1 MWRGRTRIRCVSVG
15 SSQNAL
21 ACDRNTAS
29 SASGASHSQ
38 SGNVTGDGWR
48 WADDDADDDDDED
61 DAAAAAA
68 DEDDGTGNAAGIG
81 GKSGHASTCG
91 KCNRPPAGGDASCS
105 VTPSCGA

>member
-1 MWRGRTRIRCVSVG
+1 MSVG
-15 SSQNAL
+15 SSQNAW
-21 ACDRNTAS
+21 ACDRKTAS

-38 SGNVTGDGWR
+38 SGKVTGGGWQ
-48 WADDDADDDDDED
+48 WTDDDADDDDDDD
-61 DAAAAAA
+61 DANEA
-68 DEDDGTGNAAGIG
+68 DEDDGNGNAAGMG